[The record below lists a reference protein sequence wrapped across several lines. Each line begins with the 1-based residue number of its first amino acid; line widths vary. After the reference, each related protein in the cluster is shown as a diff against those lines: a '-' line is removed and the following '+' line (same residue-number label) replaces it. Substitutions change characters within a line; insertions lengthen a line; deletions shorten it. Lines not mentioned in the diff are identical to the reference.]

1 MNRATT
7 RQAVD
12 RSCACRH
19 SQKTN
24 FSGSCECVAIV
35 VSMSLVLVVDMQL
48 SRTQSTLAHA
58 NSAWGLARKVKC
70 ISYLLV
76 KLRCLRVTCARH

>member
-1 MNRATT
+1 MRGHCCLNVIGAGPG
-7 RQAVD
+7 
-12 RSCACRH
+12 H
-19 SQKTN
+19 
-24 FSGSCECVAIV
+24 
-35 VSMSLVLVVDMQL
+35 MQL